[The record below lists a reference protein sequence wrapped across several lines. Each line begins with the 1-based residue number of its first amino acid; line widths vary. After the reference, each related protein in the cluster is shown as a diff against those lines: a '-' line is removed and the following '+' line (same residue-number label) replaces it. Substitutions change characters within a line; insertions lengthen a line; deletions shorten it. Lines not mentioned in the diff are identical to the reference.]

1 MYPFASV
8 ELLLVDKIFPR
19 NVLFNVYSNKPRYN
33 RIAFGSVIDL
43 FEISDEKKNESSG
56 SKLNTRKTQKN
67 VRMFYSNVCTNSEES

>member
-1 MYPFASV
+1 MYPIASV
-8 ELLLVDKIFPR
+8 EILLLYETF
-19 NVLFNVYSNKPRYN
+19 LSMFFNVYSSRPKNSKT
-33 RIAFGSVIDL
+33 IAFGSVIDL